1 MEGQSSSQVLGEGAS
16 ALPSP
21 RELGETSQPGV
32 RPLGL
37 LGDWLCVDSQSSPGR
52 VPELEGKGG
61 PGTPADLGQTWA
73 MERSGT
79 EARRISVR
87 KGWMLG
93 TPCA

>member
-1 MEGQSSSQVLGEGAS
+1 MEGQSSPQEAWRGGLCLAQPEGAWRNIS
-16 ALPSP
+16 A
-21 RELGETSQPGV
+21 RNQTSGAPW
-32 RPLGL
+32 GL
-37 LGDWLCVDSQSSPGR
+37 AVCRLQSSPGR

-79 EARRISVR
+79 EARRMSVR

-93 TPCA
+93 TACA